1 MLSAMQNERSKV
13 GPRTSTSNGPGREG
27 VQAIARAG
35 SVLRALERH
44 PGGLALGELAATVQ
58 LPKSTVHRL
67 VGALAEEELASTDA
81 NGKIVLGGA
90 LARLGAAG
98 SRALQDELR
107 PLLQSLREEVD
118 ETVDLAVLDDGRMRF
133 VEQLPAAHRLRAVS
147 AVGARFPLH
156 CTANGKA
163 FLAALTPDRAL
174 ALLPAR
180 LPRCT
185 PHTIT
190 TRSALLQQLEQIRTR
205 GVAFDHDEHTEG
217 ISAVGAAVLGPL
229 GPLAAVSVPVPTA
242 RFAAGEQR
250 YAAAVARTAREST
263 HALAGAAGH

>member
-1 MLSAMQNERSKV
+1 MLTTMQNGGSK
-13 GPRTSTSNGPGREG
+13 SQQG

-35 SVLRALERH
+35 SVLRALEQH
-44 PGGLALGELAATVQ
+44 PPGLPLGELARAVQ

-67 VGALAEEELASTDA
+67 VGALSAEELVGTDA
-81 NGKIVLGGA
+81 AGRIVLGGA

-98 SRALQDELR
+98 SHALQDELR
-107 PLLQSLREEVD
+107 PLLSRLREQLD
-118 ETVDLAVLDDGRMRF
+118 ETVDLAVLDSDGMRF

-163 FLAALTPDRAL
+163 FLAALAPDRAA

-180 LPRCT
+180 LQRCT

-190 TRSALLQQLEQIRTR
+190 ARAKLLRELEQVRER
-205 GVAFDHDEHTEG
+205 GVAFDREEHTEG
-217 ISAVGAAVLGPL
+217 ISAVGAALLGPL
-229 GPLAAVSVPVPTA
+229 GPLAAISVPVPTA
-242 RFAAGEQR
+242 RFHGGEQR
-250 YAAAVARTAREST
+250 YALAVQRAAREAAT
-263 HALAGAAGH
+263 LLAGVATPTS

>member
-1 MLSAMQNERSKV
+1 MQNERS
-13 GPRTSTSNGPGREG
+13 NGRSRRGAAAVAERREG

-35 SVLRALERH
+35 AVLRALERH
-44 PGGLALGELAATVQ
+44 PQGLALSELSRAVD

-67 VGALAEEELASTDA
+67 VGALGAEELVSTDPA
-81 NGKIVLGGA
+81 GRIVLGGA

-107 PLLQSLREEVD
+107 PLLAALREELD
-118 ETVDLAVLDDGRMRF
+118 ETVDLAVLDAGQMRF
-133 VEQLPAAHRLRAVS
+133 VDQLPAGHRLRAVS

-163 FLAALTPDRAL
+163 FLASLPPDRAL

-180 LPRCT
+180 LTRFT
-185 PHTIT
+185 PQTIVA
-190 TRSALLQQLEQIRTR
+190 RGALLEQLEQARRR
-205 GVAFDHDEHTEG
+205 GVAFDREEHTEG

-229 GPLAAVSVPVPTA
+229 GPLAAISVPVPTA
-242 RFAAGEQR
+242 RFRGGEQR
-250 YAAAVARTAREST
+250 YAVALARTAREAAS
-263 HALAGAAGH
+263 ALGG

>member
-1 MLSAMQNERSKV
+1 MQNERSKA
-13 GPRTSTSNGPGREG
+13 RSRAATSGRPAREG

-44 PGGLALGELAATVQ
+44 PGGLALGELARAVQ

-67 VGALAEEELASTDA
+67 VGALTDEDLVSTDA
-81 NGKIVLGGA
+81 SGKIVLGGA

-98 SRALQDELR
+98 SHALQDELR
-107 PLLQSLREEVD
+107 PLLQSLREEVE
-118 ETVDLAVLDDGRMRF
+118 ETVDLAVPDAGQMRF

-147 AVGARFPLH
+147 AVGARFPMH

-163 FLAALTPDRAL
+163 FLAALPSDRTL

-180 LPRCT
+180 LQRLT

-190 TRSALLQQLEQIRTR
+190 SRATLLKELEQIRAR
-205 GVAFDHDEHTEG
+205 GIAFDHDEHTEG

-229 GPLAAVSVPVPTA
+229 GPLAAISVPVPTA
-242 RFAAGEQR
+242 RFAGREQR
-250 YAAAVARTAREST
+250 YAAAVARVAREAART
-263 HALAGAAGH
+263 LAGA

>member
-1 MLSAMQNERSKV
+1 MLSVMQNGGSKAR
-13 GPRTSTSNGPGREG
+13 PHASTSGRAGREG

-67 VGALAEEELASTDA
+67 VGALTDEDLASTDA
-81 NGKIVLGGA
+81 SGKIVLGGA

-107 PLLQSLREEVD
+107 PLLQSLREEVE
-118 ETVDLAVLDDGRMRF
+118 ETVDLAVPDAGQMRF

-147 AVGARFPLH
+147 AVGARFPMH

-163 FLAALTPDRAL
+163 FLTALPSDRAL
-174 ALLPAR
+174 AVLPAR
-180 LPRCT
+180 LQRFT

-190 TRSALLQQLEQIRTR
+190 SRATLLQELEQIRVR

-229 GPLAAVSVPVPTA
+229 GPLAAISVPVPTA
-242 RFAAGEQR
+242 RFAGREQR
-250 YAAAVARTAREST
+250 YAAAVARAARE
-263 HALAGAAGH
+263 AAGMLAGA

>member
-1 MLSAMQNERSKV
+1 MQNTRSARKRR
-13 GPRTSTSNGPGREG
+13 PPTPGSQAKPQRAEG

-44 PGGLALGELAATVQ
+44 PPGLALGELARAVE

-67 VGALAEEELASTDA
+67 VGALSAEELVGTDA
-81 NGKIVLGGA
+81 TGRIVLGGA

-98 SRALQDELR
+98 SHALQDELR
-107 PLLQSLREEVD
+107 PLLLGLREELG
-118 ETVDLAVLDDGRMRF
+118 ETVDLAVLDGGRMRF

-163 FLAALTPDRAL
+163 FLAALPPDRAT
-174 ALLPAR
+174 ALLPERLERYTPQTIVAR
-180 LPRCT
+180 
-185 PHTIT
+185 
-190 TRSALLQQLEQIRTR
+190 AKLLRELEQVRAR
-205 GVAFDHDEHTEG
+205 GVAIDREEHTEG

-229 GPLAAVSVPVPTA
+229 GPLAAISVPVPTA
-242 RFAAGEQR
+242 RFHGGEQR
-250 YAAAVARTAREST
+250 YAGAVRRAAREAA
-263 HALAGAAGH
+263 ALLGDGRP